1 MRFLLLSLLLLAPLS
16 ARADQAVD
24 ELLAAFQTQLESGG
38 DITDLCDSLE
48 NAEPKT
54 LNALSIALNKAWPG
68 VRDRYLS
75 ALTAAAKQGV
85 TGDRA
90 AASRRVREL
99 RGEFMAVYGLGEAQ
113 MKPLLKSKSMPA
125 LKELRKLLEPT
136 PDEVIAG
143 ASDEVKALRAAAT
156 KLALFR
162 DAALDA
168 ALSTTPTDSMSS
180 LKASEKE
187 ISASAGDLPR
197 DGLKILEKNRK
208 IAEDDDVPAD
218 EARGIEEC
226 NRWRLYVGLN
236 ALVLDPKLCEASRD
250 HSTDMKEQGFFAH
263 ESPVPGKKTPWD
275 RAKNFGTTS
284 SGENIYMGSTDP
296 HGANTGWF
304 YSPGHHKNMFKNGHS
319 RIGLGR
325 AGGHWTQ
332 MFGR

>member
-1 MRFLLLSLLLLAPLS
+1 MRFLFLSLLLLAPLS

-38 DITDLCDSLE
+38 DITQLCNSLE

-54 LNALSIALNKAWPG
+54 LNALSTALNKAWPG

-143 ASDEVKALRAAAT
+143 ASDEVKALRSAAT
-156 KLALFR
+156 KLARFR

-187 ISASAGDLPR
+187 IAASAGDLPR

-208 IAEDDDVPAD
+208 IAENDGVPAD
-218 EARGIEEC
+218 EAKGVEEC

-236 ALVLDPKLCEASRD
+236 ALVLDPELCEASRD
-250 HSTDMKEQGFFAH
+250 HSTDMKEKGFFAH

-304 YSPGHHKNMFKNGHS
+304 YSPGHHKNMFNRGHS